1 MVKEKRKD
9 QAFSYRTICGGLEI
23 VNPLPGY
30 PQPPVYKRL
39 LGSRLSAKC
48 GDWEAKSIIE
58 ELKKDPITIPE
69 FVAKFQ
75 HVNQIEWAQVWLD
88 SMENASKESKVKYVR
103 KKQEMHYYRI
113 IVDKKFIEANKLR
126 RKCEISVIPNNGF
139 VDEICERDCIIVV
152 KFFPSKIYPPEHMDP
167 SLTYQ
172 VIALPSIFVFNTR
185 CRTLDTLTQFPG
197 NWAKCIFPSYRNELA
212 KKLLPMKNYESFEK
226 EFISSTTFSSNRQFN
241 EKQKIAIHAIVSGLH
256 GNIPYI
262 LFGPPGTGKTV
273 TLVESV
279 RLICENDSMA
289 RILVCTP
296 SNTAADA
303 FTLCLMSTNAFTSGS
318 ILRIFSLSKAVY
330 EQNDALFDKNQ
341 SVLCIKD
348 SSEGPQFG
356 IFPKTELI
364 AKKRVIICTLNTSTY
379 LINGG
384 LNDCFTHII
393 IDEAGQADEL
403 EALIPL
409 VGLIS
414 FLNDK
419 TKIIF
424 AGDPKQLGPVQTC
437 DPLKKMAKS
446 MALIERLTDFNGLM
460 NSFDFDKRI
469 TTMLENN
476 YRSHPT
482 FLTIP
487 SQLFY
492 GGKLCPSA
500 PIKTKNTLCH
510 WNDLPNKNN
519 FPLLWHSIVTP
530 ESRDTENK
538 SYQNIAE
545 CDVVCGY
552 VQKLTIGAKVKA
564 SDIGIITPY
573 RFQIKLLR
581 SRFAKTHPQMLID
594 SVERFQGCE
603 RRVIIISTV
612 RSNGIGFL
620 DCQKR
625 FNTAVTRPMELLII
639 VGDCRN
645 MAKVDCWRRLITYC
659 QQNNALIN
667 FGSLPPIPSNDIRKL
682 PILFK
687 NNVNNIK
694 NNNIVEEIIT
704 LKKNKRQNMKNYRGK
719 YFVNNNNNKVSNNR
733 FTMLQDHQQ
742 PKHLKKNNMKEE
754 KRKFEEKKGENKF
767 EEEVKKG
774 ENRKKKEFE
783 EEEKEEFKE
792 EEEEALNYRC
802 DNNNNGEEE
811 KRKKNEE
818 ARTTNNKIN
827 PFKKLKNETNNNNDE
842 IKQNNI
848 KIGGNKNMLKNNKG
862 FALGTK
868 ENPIIIADDSPP
880 PPLPSKNIFVNKK
893 DIITTKNSSS
903 SSLPA
908 VSNNFLPK
916 LEKLEEEMEKLKMTR
931 KGW

>member
-1 MVKEKRKD
+1 
-9 QAFSYRTICGGLEI
+9 
-23 VNPLPGY
+23 
-30 PQPPVYKRL
+30 
-39 LGSRLSAKC
+39 
-48 GDWEAKSIIE
+48 
-58 ELKKDPITIPE
+58 
-69 FVAKFQ
+69 
-75 HVNQIEWAQVWLD
+75 
-88 SMENASKESKVKYVR
+88 
-103 KKQEMHYYRI
+103 
-113 IVDKKFIEANKLR
+113 
-126 RKCEISVIPNNGF
+126 
-139 VDEICERDCIIVV
+139 
-152 KFFPSKIYPPEHMDP
+152 
-167 SLTYQ
+167 
-172 VIALPSIFVFNTR
+172 
-185 CRTLDTLTQFPG
+185 
-197 NWAKCIFPSYRNELA
+197 
-212 KKLLPMKNYESFEK
+212 
-226 EFISSTTFSSNRQFN
+226 
-241 EKQKIAIHAIVSGLH
+241 
-256 GNIPYI
+256 IPYI

-356 IFPKTELI
+356 IFPKNELI

-492 GGKLCPSA
+492 G
-500 PIKTKNTLCH
+500 
-510 WNDLPNKNN
+510 
-519 FPLLWHSIVTP
+519 

-645 MAKVDCWRRLITYC
+645 MAKVDCWRRLITFC

-687 NNVNNIK
+687 NNVNIK

-719 YFVNNNNNKVSNNR
+719 YFVNNNNNNK
-733 FTMLQDHQQ
+733 FATLQDNQQ
-742 PKHLKKNNMKEE
+742 PKHLKKKKNMSNKKMWRQQIRQQYQQHENLFSEE
-754 KRKFEEKKGENKF
+754 SSSSSTSSSVESLTKRLEKIEML
-767 EEEVKKG
+767 
-774 ENRKKKEFE
+774 
-783 EEEKEEFKE
+783 
-792 EEEEALNYRC
+792 ALNYRC

-827 PFKKLKNETNNNNDE
+827 PFKKLKNETNNNDE

-880 PPLPSKNIFVNKK
+880 PPLSSKNIFVNKK